1 VEIDA
6 LHKAAVEAMPVVHE
20 ETQAEKLEKA
30 RAGRRSKGTEPS
42 KEQKEA
48 MRKLEEE
55 AAKEEARI
63 EAVRCVHRFGNAM
76 QYRPHPFFYLTIH
89 LSISLPLL
97 FHPHH
102 ISICASLN

>member
-1 VEIDA
+1 MEIDA

-76 QYRPHPFFYLTIH
+76 IGPIHFFCFFIY
-89 LSISLPLL
+89 LSISLL